1 MKCYSNR
8 LRRVLA
14 AVMAL
19 VVMATAVVVPEAVH
33 AAKKAVKS
41 ITLSKPVVKT
51 LGMKKGETF
60 SLKVKVKPAGM
71 SKKITYRSSKKAVVS
86 VDKKGKLKA
95 KKAGKAVITIS
106 SQTKPKKSVK
116 LTVSVFKAFKKAK
129 KVVLNQ
135 KNASLLEG
143 QKLQLKASVS
153 PKNATVKNVTF
164 QSSDTSVAKVTS
176 KGVVTAKKTGT
187 AKITAYAADGR
198 GAKAVCTV
206 TVVKPSDDSKVTAAP
221 PQITN
226 SAPPVTDPTP
236 LPQKPFTLAEGFG
249 YVSIY
254 IDDTGDDYEGLSLV
268 ADSFAGDIEQ
278 VLTSECR
285 PDVVTD
291 PGDIM
296 GTAIYAGSIGNN
308 QVIDSLI
315 AAGKLDVSAI
325 QGKRETYKIQIVDQP
340 SPGIDRGLVVVGS
353 DKRGTIYGLY
363 HISELIGVS
372 PWIFWADAVPDKK
385 GSIVLE
391 ASELNVTSKEPS
403 VKYRGIFLN
412 DEAPSLTGW
421 VNAKF
426 KGYNEEFYKHV
437 YELILRCKGN
447 YLWPAMWSNNFSEDG
462 KSSKIANAELA
473 DKYGIVMGTSHHEP
487 LCRAGVEWQ
496 RIYKKYGNSNKW
508 NFNQRRGHHKVLAGR
523 R

>member
-1 MKCYSNR
+1 MKYHSYR

-19 VVMATAVVVPEAVH
+19 VVMATAVVVPEAAH
-33 AAKKAVKS
+33 AAKKTVKS
-41 ITLSKPVVKT
+41 IALSKPVVKT

-60 SLKVKVKPAGM
+60 SLKVKVKPAGL

-116 LTVSVFKAFKKAK
+116 VTVSVFKAFKKAK
-129 KVVLNQ
+129 KVALNQ
-135 KNASLLEG
+135 KHATLPEG

-153 PKNATVKNVTF
+153 PKNATVKKVTF
-164 QSSDTSVAKVTS
+164 QSSDTSVARVTS
-176 KGVVTAKKTGT
+176 KGVVTAKKTAP

-198 GAKAVCTV
+198 GAKAVCTI
-206 TVVKPSDDSKVTAAP
+206 TVAKPSDDSKVTAVP

-340 SPGIDRGLVVVGS
+340 SPGIERGLVVVGS

-385 GSIVLE
+385 DSIVLE

-462 KSSKIANAELA
+462 NPARLPMQSSLIST
-473 DKYGIVMGTSHHEP
+473 GS
-487 LCRAGVEWQ
+487 
-496 RIYKKYGNSNKW
+496 
-508 NFNQRRGHHKVLAGR
+508 
-523 R
+523 